1 LLSIILIVVL
11 SYLVG
16 SIPGSLL
23 IGKYLYGI
31 DPREHGSG
39 NAGATNTMRVL
50 GFKAGV
56 LATIVDLGKGLFA
69 AGIIATIR
77 VDAIPVTGLGFWDTM
92 SVMRLIAGMAAV
104 AGHMYPVLAGFRGGK
119 GVNTSAG
126 VLLAIT
132 PVTMLFTFGVFALVL
147 YTSRYVSLASL
158 AAAIAFPSTV
168 VIRKYLFGVGSIDA
182 SILFFSLALATA
194 IFIAHRPNIQRLLKG
209 EETRV
214 SSGKLSMINSSK
226 E

>member
-1 LLSIILIVVL
+1 MLSVVTIILL

-16 SIPGSLL
+16 SIPGSIL

-50 GFKAGV
+50 GFRAGV

-77 VDAIPVTGLGFWDTM
+77 IDAIPVTGLGFWDTM
-92 SVMRLIAGMAAV
+92 SVMRLIAGIAAV

-132 PVTMLFTFGVFALVL
+132 PVTMIFTFGVFFLVL
-147 YTSRYVSLASL
+147 YSSRYVSLASL
-158 AAAIAFPSTV
+158 AAAVAFPSTV
-168 VIRKYLFGVGSIDA
+168 VIRKYLFDVSSIDA

-194 IFIAHRPNIQRLLKG
+194 IFVAHRANINRLLSG
-209 EETRV
+209 EEERV
-214 SSGKLSMINSSK
+214 SASRLKLGRASK

>member
-1 LLSIILIVVL
+1 VLSITLIILL

-16 SIPGSLL
+16 SVPGSLL
-23 IGKYLYGI
+23 IGKYLYGV

-50 GFKAGV
+50 GMKAGIM
-56 LATIVDLGKGLFA
+56 ATVVDLGKGLFA
-69 AGIIATIR
+69 AGVIATIR
-77 VDAIPVTGLGFWDTM
+77 IDVIPVTGLGFWDTM
-92 SVMRLIAGMAAV
+92 SVMRLIAGVAAV

-132 PVTMLFTFGVFALVL
+132 PVTMLFTFGVFFIVL
-147 YTSRYVSLASL
+147 YLSRYVSLASL
-158 AAAIAFPSTV
+158 AAALAFPSTV
-168 VIRKYLFGVGSIDA
+168 VIRKYLFHVNSIDA

-194 IFIAHRPNIQRLLKG
+194 IFIAHRPNIQRLLRG

-214 SSGKLSMINSSK
+214 SSGMLSAGSTSK